1 MVVNSINFWL
11 FFAAVVVP
19 YFLCFRGQRGQNL
32 WLLLASYVFYGWAD
46 WKILTLLVGV
56 TAVFYGLGIAIA
68 RNNENNP
75 RRASL
80 LTTLGVV
87 LGLGVLFYFKYFG
100 FFVQELTAL
109 FASLG
114 VPCGE
119 RTLDVVMPIGISFFT
134 FKLMGYVIEVH
145 RQTVAATHDAIEFA
159 LFIAFFPTILS
170 GPIDRAATFL
180 PQLQQRR
187 SFNESDV
194 SEGLKRVLWG
204 LFLKTC
210 IADVIAPWTT
220 VVFSNYAYHN
230 ATTILVAAP
239 LYLIQLYTDFCGF
252 SEMAIGVARIMGL
265 RVAEN
270 FQRPFFAKNV
280 AEYWRRW
287 HMSLT
292 TWITDYVFMPLNVA
306 FRDWGVRGLYA
317 ATMLNLI
324 AIGVWHG
331 ANWTYFWF
339 GAYHGLLLCIVT
351 ALDKRRKR
359 FEKAHHLKDNE
370 LYAWSRRLLTFLCF
384 TFGSVL
390 FQAASVSDFLGTLA
404 RLGQGFEPLY
414 SEEFSSLVIYALPA
428 TALMFLREWAAEYR
442 RDIHFMHSP
451 NIIVRIVSIALLI
464 SFIIYAGQLEGNS
477 FIYFQF

>member
-100 FFVQELTAL
+100 FFVQEFTAL

-187 SFNESDV
+187 NFNESDV

-370 LYAWSRRLLTFLCF
+370 YNNGRNQSNDVPIFRFADILLMK
-384 TFGSVL
+384 
-390 FQAASVSDFLGTLA
+390 AEALA
-404 RLGQGFEPLY
+404 RLGQGFGPLY

>member
-1 MVVNSINFWL
+1 M
-11 FFAAVVVP
+11 
-19 YFLCFRGQRGQNL
+19 
-32 WLLLASYVFYGWAD
+32 
-46 WKILTLLVGV
+46 
-56 TAVFYGLGIAIA
+56 
-68 RNNENNP
+68 
-75 RRASL
+75 
-80 LTTLGVV
+80 
-87 LGLGVLFYFKYFG
+87 
-100 FFVQELTAL
+100 
-109 FASLG
+109 
-114 VPCGE
+114 
-119 RTLDVVMPIGISFFT
+119 
-134 FKLMGYVIEVH
+134 
-145 RQTVAATHDAIEFA
+145 
-159 LFIAFFPTILS
+159 
-170 GPIDRAATFL
+170 L
-180 PQLQQRR
+180 PPSCRR

-339 GAYHGLLLCIVT
+339 GVYHGLLLCIVT

-404 RLGQGFEPLY
+404 RLGQGFGPLY

-451 NIIVRIVSIALLI
+451 NVIVRIVSIALLI